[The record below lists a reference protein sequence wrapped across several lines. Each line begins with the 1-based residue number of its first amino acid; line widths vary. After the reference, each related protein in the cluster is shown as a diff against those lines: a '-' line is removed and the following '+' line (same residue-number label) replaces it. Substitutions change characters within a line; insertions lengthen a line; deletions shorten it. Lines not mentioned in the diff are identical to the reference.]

1 MQEHRLGLALVL
13 GLGLLLLVGAV
24 ALIHVGPMELVN
36 RGSKV
41 NVEDAVDGWD
51 GLILAHP
58 GAAESAGSPGS
69 AS

>member
-1 MQEHRLGLALVL
+1 
-13 GLGLLLLVGAV
+13 
-24 ALIHVGPMELVN
+24 MELVN